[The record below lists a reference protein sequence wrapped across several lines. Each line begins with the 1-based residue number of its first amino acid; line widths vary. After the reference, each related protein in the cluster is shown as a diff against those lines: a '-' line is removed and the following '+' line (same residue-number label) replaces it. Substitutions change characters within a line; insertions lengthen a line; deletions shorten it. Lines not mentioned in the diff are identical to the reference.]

1 MSRSSIRTF
10 LSCVALSFA
19 PMFTSCGE
27 APSDSSAYLASV
39 SSFNSKPQ
47 TSQRFPRTPD
57 NSMTPGSKCGK
68 PDTYR
73 YGEKVPY
80 CERNVKSSRKAAIFV
95 RYDEELGFGT
105 TSMQRMQFKIDH
117 HIPLCMGG
125 SNEDDNLWPQHSTI
139 YELTDPAE
147 GFLCERMSQGSLRQA
162 QAIQIIQSIKQ
173 TPERAAEIL
182 PEAF

>member
-1 MSRSSIRTF
+1 MH
-10 LSCVALSFA
+10 
-19 PMFTSCGE
+19 
-27 APSDSSAYLASV
+27 
-39 SSFNSKPQ
+39 
-47 TSQRFPRTPD
+47 
-57 NSMTPGSKCGK
+57 
-68 PDTYR
+68 
-73 YGEKVPY
+73 
-80 CERNVKSSRKAAIFV
+80 
-95 RYDEELGFGT
+95 
-105 TSMQRMQFKIDH
+105 RMQFKIDH

-147 GFLCERMSQGSLRQA
+147 GFLCERMAQGALRQA